1 MAKKPRLAKA
11 SSNFD
16 LANLIASSRC
26 PEARVKAILAKLNLA
41 GEGST
46 ADRDFRKDVE
56 KLHSQIMDKVTTP
69 LDFPVGNKVETLPCA
84 KLGEL
89 IEWFSQECHC
99 FCMLFEFTCQEF

>member
-26 PEARVKAILAKLNLA
+26 PEARAKAILAQLNLA
-41 GEGST
+41 EEGSA
-46 ADRDFRKDVE
+46 ADRVFRKNVD
-56 KLHSQIMDKVTTP
+56 KLHSQILDKVTTL

-84 KLGEL
+84 KLGGAHRMV
-89 IEWFSQECHC
+89 FSG
-99 FCMLFEFTCQEF
+99 MSLL